1 VSLGAFRE
9 DPWKT
14 SHRAYADS
22 VFNIRPA
29 PEFAT
34 AEVMVASLY
43 RSVGF
48 PGLSERDVPGAGRE
62 FERVNR
68 SSRQPDAKSGIG
80 AETWRTVLHGV
91 LESPKQ
97 PNQSSR
103 RFLQLSPVVPDIALY
118 SGSARLTG
126 NSWNPGLLVQRMI
139 QMGSDSQD
147 AAVSLWGSVYDC
159 LSIKEDDDIWARWLQ
174 GEFQRRKRGSG
185 RSWDRRKME
194 DGLDWSEKEKLS
206 LSFPARQFV
215 KDLDAVLAAKTSMTR
230 RQWISLVEAVVRL
243 GAVAHVLWLCDIN
256 ERIWG
261 AIRSILEGEDAMPL
275 ADVAGA
281 VVNRKGTFLE
291 YGNPAVP
298 MIRDYASRYLVARLG
313 INLVLWHLD
322 GIEKGSV
329 PSLSSCKDLHQLMRA
344 CKDARQALV
353 AADIMGDFNA
363 IKDAEARTV
372 ACKKGIGS
380 NLTEFGR
387 HVLGQRLTNTESLRG
402 YDQGY
407 ILRKRGEHKS
417 SPWIVSLGPVAVL
430 ALTHCCLKDAAGP
443 RSVQRLCA
451 HLGLY
456 GIHVDQDDVAKSDL
470 GRKLRMLGLV
480 FDSPDAESGML
491 LVPPFDALPTLDSM
505 AVERDG

>member
-1 VSLGAFRE
+1 MSLGAFRD
-9 DPWKT
+9 DPWKV
-14 SHRAYADS
+14 SHPAYADS

-43 RSVGF
+43 RAVGF
-48 PGLSERDVPGAGRE
+48 PGLSERDVPALGRE
-62 FERVNR
+62 FERISR
-68 SSRQPDAKSGIG
+68 TSRQPDSKPGVG
-80 AETWRTVLHGV
+80 ADTWRTVLHGV

-103 RFLQLSPVVPDIALY
+103 RFLQLSPVVPDVSLY

-126 NSWNPGLLVQRMI
+126 NSWNPGLLIQRMI
-139 QMGSDSQD
+139 QMGSDSSNS
-147 AAVSLWGSVYDC
+147 ATSLWGSLYDC
-159 LSIKEDDDIWARWLQ
+159 LTIEDDDDIWARWLQ
-174 GEFQRRKRGSG
+174 AEFQRRKRTSAS
-185 RSWDRRKME
+185 SWGRRKME
-194 DGLDWSEKEKLS
+194 EGPDWNEKEKIS

-215 KDLDAVLAAKTSMTR
+215 KDLEAVLSAKASMTR
-230 RQWISLVEAVVRL
+230 RQWISLVEAIVRL
-243 GAVAHVLWLCDIN
+243 GSVAHVLWLCDVN

-261 AIRSILEGEDAMPL
+261 SLRSVLDGRGVLSLGDIP
-275 ADVAGA
+275 GA
-281 VVNRKGTFLE
+281 VVNRRGTFLE

-298 MIRDYASRYLVARLG
+298 IIRDYASRYLVARLG

-322 GIEKGSV
+322 AIDKSAV
-329 PSLSSCKDLHQLMRA
+329 ASISSCEDLHHLLRA
-344 CKDARQALV
+344 CEDARSALI
-353 AADIMGDFNA
+353 AADIIADLNA

-372 ACKKGIGS
+372 ACRKGIGS

-387 HVLGQRLTNTESLRG
+387 YVLGQRLTNTESLRG

-451 HLGLY
+451 HLALY
-456 GIHVDQDDVAKSDL
+456 GVHVDQDDVAKSDL

-491 LVPPFDALPTLDSM
+491 LVPPFDALPTSDP
-505 AVERDG
+505 AEVAPHG